1 MLYITYQPTWLSDE
15 DWSFVLMISCG
26 IRCKRK
32 KKGGKKKRNVSRL
45 TVKIQY
51 AKILLISK
59 ICRTR
64 SNFWV
69 NLSPA
74 LGAFLTRKFCSYV
87 LPSSLILLLEWHSL
101 NVNCTIIFLRTFLL
115 HSYLYIKGKDI
126 TMVNEFPGLLV
137 IVFCFWQCVIPR
149 ISEES

>member
-1 MLYITYQPTWLSDE
+1 MEKKGKGVDFLRIWYSAYQPTWLSDV
-15 DWSFVLMISCG
+15 DWSFILLISCG
-26 IRCKRK
+26 VRCGRK
-32 KKGGKKKRNVSRL
+32 KKKKKKRRNVSSL

-59 ICRTR
+59 ICRTK

-87 LPSSLILLLEWHSL
+87 QPSLILLLELHCL
-101 NVNCTIIFLRTFLL
+101 NVNCIIIFWRKFPL
-115 HSYLYIKGKDI
+115 HSYLYIKDKYI
-126 TMVNEFPGLLV
+126 TMAN
-137 IVFCFWQCVIPR
+137 
-149 ISEES
+149 